1 MKPLLFIA
9 RLDKFLVLL
18 LGTVALA
25 AAVPAR
31 STGAQVAGAAVFAA
45 VAMLF
50 FLYGARLAPGT
61 VIAGL
66 LHWRL
71 QLAIFASTYVLF
83 PVLGLALSA
92 LLRGWLDPTLA
103 SGVLFLCV
111 LPSTVQAS
119 IAFTSAAHGNVPA
132 AMCSAS
138 ISNLL
143 GMVLTPALTGLL
155 LNPGGGGFNFQALEN
170 ILLQLVLPFVV
181 GQAARPFV
189 GTWLLKHKR
198 VTTVIDRGSILL
210 VVYAAFSAGMVAGI
224 WRQID
229 PGSLLLV
236 LAADLV
242 LLGAVLFINVF
253 GSRAAGFSKED
264 EITIVFCGSKKSM
277 AGGIPM
283 ATILFPGHAVGL
295 IVLPLMLFH
304 QAQLFACAALAQLY
318 AHRVKSQRQGSPA
331 ALSAIEGSP
340 E

>member
-1 MKPLLFIA
+1 MNPFLLIA
-9 RLDKFLVLL
+9 RIDRFLL
-18 LGTVALA
+18 LLVGTVALA
-25 AAVPAR
+25 AAVPAQGVG
-31 STGAQVAGAAVFAA
+31 TQIVNVAVFAA
-45 VAMLF
+45 VALLF

-61 VIAGL
+61 MIDGL

-71 QLAIFASTYVLF
+71 QLAVFGSTYVLF
-83 PVLGLALSA
+83 PILGLVLTTAL
-92 LLRGWLDPTLA
+92 RRWLDPTLA
-103 SGVLFLCV
+103 LGVMFICV

-119 IAFTSAAHGNVPA
+119 IAFTSAAGGNVPA

-138 ISNLL
+138 VSNLL

-155 LNPGGGGFNFQALEN
+155 LSAGGGRFSLQALEN
-170 ILLQLVLPFVV
+170 VLLQLVLPFVL

-189 GTWLLKHKR
+189 GAWLLRHKR
-198 VTTVIDRGSILL
+198 LTSVIDRGSILL

-229 PGSLLLV
+229 PGSLVLV

-242 LLGAVLFINVF
+242 LLAAVLFVNVLC
-253 GSRAAGFSKED
+253 SRAAGFSKED

-283 ATILFPGHAVGL
+283 ASILFPGHAVGL

-304 QAQLFACAALAQLY
+304 QAQLFTCAALAQRY
-318 AHRVKSQRQGSPA
+318 AHRMTVQRQGEPA
-331 ALSAIEGSP
+331 IVSVVEG
-340 E
+340 